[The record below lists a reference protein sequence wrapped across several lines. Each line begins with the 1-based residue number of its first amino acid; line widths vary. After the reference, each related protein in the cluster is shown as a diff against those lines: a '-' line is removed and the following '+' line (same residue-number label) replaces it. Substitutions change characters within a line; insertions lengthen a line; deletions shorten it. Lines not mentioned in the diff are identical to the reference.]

1 MFIKL
6 LSSVILFLTIGFTS
20 TFSFADEAV
29 TGRKIIDIGCHYV
42 DDTCFV
48 ALSGP
53 TFGAEEKCNV
63 INTNEFRFSSSTVNG
78 KRTYASL
85 LSAFLA
91 KKTVDI
97 VVRGCDIKT
106 GAVTLAWFHIR

>member
-1 MFIKL
+1 MLRKITIVL
-6 LSSVILFLTIGFTS
+6 ILMTANTS
-20 TFSFADEAV
+20 LFADENV
-29 TGRKIIDIGCHYV
+29 SNRKIIDIGCHTW

-48 ALSGP
+48 SLSGAP
-53 TFGAEEKCNV
+53 FGANENCTYKP
-63 INTNEFRFSSSTVNG
+63 INEFRFSSSTANG

-97 VVRGCDIKT
+97 YISGC
-106 GAVTLAWFHIR
+106 GPGGWPTLAYFHIR

>member
-1 MFIKL
+1 MLKKMML
-6 LSSVILFLTIGFTS
+6 LFVLMTI
-20 TFSFADEAV
+20 SFASFAAEDV
-29 TGRKIIDIGCHYV
+29 SNRKIIDIGCHTW

-48 ALSGP
+48 TVTGP
-53 TFGAEEKCNV
+53 SFGANENCLYTS
-63 INTNEFRFSSSTVNG
+63 TNEFRFSSSTTNG

-97 VVRGCDIKT
+97 YISGC
-106 GAVTLAWFHIR
+106 GPGGWPTLMWFHIR